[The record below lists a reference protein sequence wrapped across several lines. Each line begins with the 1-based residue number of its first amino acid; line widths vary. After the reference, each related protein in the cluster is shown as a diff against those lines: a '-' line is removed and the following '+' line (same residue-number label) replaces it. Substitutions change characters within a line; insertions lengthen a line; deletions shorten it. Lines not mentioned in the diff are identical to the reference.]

1 MAESGEHVPA
11 TTGSPPPCSKRCD
24 HARCPTA
31 LALAIGTS
39 SRGAMCPADLARTCA
54 PSGYMAVTLV
64 TKDNERDS
72 FPGSL

>member
-11 TTGSPPPCSKRCD
+11 TM
-24 HARCPTA
+24 HAGTAAITLGRCPTA